1 VKVNIRLVIA
11 AFAFLITGIAMGYI
25 GGRKSGDAELGRW
38 VRSLALAQSAK
49 ETASYTR
56 LLEGLRDGK
65 TDLVADRL
73 ETMLDYSVVDIGIQT
88 ELRGLSPDVADTVG
102 RSLCLARNYRMLY
115 PHRPSE
121 GWAAKYFDAALAL
134 KTESK

>member
-1 VKVNIRLVIA
+1 MNVRLRLVIA
-11 AFAFLITGIAMGYI
+11 AFAILAVGVAVGYI